1 MMIVK
6 SVRTICKSILFMK
19 IDLHGVKHENVQRQ
33 LDVFYWQMM
42 QKNITRVEVITGV
55 SQRMKELVF
64 EISKDYGFTVLE
76 NPINIGSLFVDL
88 K

>member
-1 MMIVK
+1 
-6 SVRTICKSILFMK
+6 MK

-42 QKNITRVEVITGV
+42 QKNITRVEVITGI

>member
-1 MMIVK
+1 
-6 SVRTICKSILFMK
+6 MK

>member
-1 MMIVK
+1 
-6 SVRTICKSILFMK
+6 MK

-42 QKNITRVEVITGV
+42 KKNITRVEVITGV